1 MPKKILLADDSLTIQ
16 KVVELTF
23 SDSDYDLVCVS
34 NGERALEKVREDRP
48 DLILADVVMPE
59 KNGYEVCEA
68 IKGDPATS
76 RIPVVL
82 LSGTFEPFDRSRAE
96 RIGADAIVSKPFD
109 SQQLLAQVDALV
121 ARFPGSGGSRSAP
134 SPIPQTTAAIAIP
147 PPPPPPASSA
157 AAHDDPP
164 FDVGFSAEDFT
175 AAVRLPPARTGIDP
189 FEEEYVR
196 GDVDSAIE
204 AFEKA
209 HPRFG
214 FGSELGSEGG
224 LASPPARRDEPG
236 REEPRREEP
245 RRDEPSWLREEPDRS
260 PLSGGASAEGLTS
273 ASASAAA
280 PEPELASSPIEDEAA
295 TISVSRAQIP
305 TVPMIPADQLPTVEF
320 SRPSFDRVR
329 PSSPGAAEARAATG
343 DADRTDRIDTARA
356 FAEAPPPES
365 PFETAV
371 PPAATASTR
380 EISEQDASVLFDVAP
395 PAPAA
400 AASTEIYEP
409 HAIEDASEIEP
420 RRSFLDAEPDR
431 SDRRGDD
438 FAVRTDSDER
448 SPVEVEPLAAASSA
462 SADRETAESSEMRFG
477 NADTAH
483 EERAARPEPAAA
495 SGDGD
500 AHGAAVPGDIEMLAQ
515 RSSIPELTRM
525 LSSMRSTGD
534 ITDEQLDRL
543 AAKVVEKLSDKVVR
557 EIAWEVIP
565 DMAEIVI
572 RQRIKELEAGAE

>member
-23 SDSDYDLVCVS
+23 SDSDYELVCVS
-34 NGERALEKVREDRP
+34 NGERALEKVRENRP

-82 LSGTFEPFDRSRAE
+82 LSGTFEPFDRPRAE

-121 ARFPGSGGSRSAP
+121 ARSPSFSLSAATP
-134 SPIPQTTAAIAIP
+134 TPIPQTTAAIAIP
-147 PPPPPPASSA
+147 DLPPPPPLTAASA
-157 AAHDDPP
+157 AHPDDPP

-175 AAVRLPPARTGIDP
+175 AAVRMPPARTGIDP

-214 FGSELGSEGG
+214 FGSEFDGEPA
-224 LASPPARRDEPG
+224 LASQPLERSEPRREEPG
-236 REEPRREEP
+236 HEEPRREEAP
-245 RRDEPSWLREEPDRS
+245 RREEPAWLREEPA
-260 PLSGGASAEGLTS
+260 GASAEERS
-273 ASASAAA
+273 PA
-280 PEPELASSPIEDEAA
+280 PDLSSDSSMEDEAA
-295 TISVSRAQIP
+295 TVAISRPQIP
-305 TVPMIPADQLPTVEF
+305 TIPMIPADQLPTVEMATQTF
-320 SRPSFDRVR
+320 ARDGEPDRR
-329 PSSPGAAEARAATG
+329 SPLETADASDSGSAASASPTSSV
-343 DADRTDRIDTARA
+343 
-356 FAEAPPPES
+356 APS
-365 PFETAV
+365 PFETAAPANL
-371 PPAATASTR
+371 PPTPR
-380 EISEQDASVLFDVAP
+380 EISEQDASILFDVAP
-395 PAPAA
+395 RRVIPDVDEPHPIADPGEMPELVLPPMPGGSVPPPPPPPSTAPPEEPASSQPEDSSASSFSATGERETEETTGRSPEPAPAPA
-400 AASTEIYEP
+400 GM
-409 HAIEDASEIEP
+409 
-420 RRSFLDAEPDR
+420 DAE
-431 SDRRGDD
+431 
-438 FAVRTDSDER
+438 A
-448 SPVEVEPLAAASSA
+448 
-462 SADRETAESSEMRFG
+462 
-477 NADTAH
+477 
-483 EERAARPEPAAA
+483 PA
-495 SGDGD
+495 
-500 AHGAAVPGDIEMLAQ
+500 AAVPGDIEMLAQ

-572 RQRIKELEAGAE
+572 RQRIKELEAGVE